1 MFLSSQN
8 PNQCDHQRNMSE
20 GMEALRHIATTSLFL
35 QNEKHP
41 NEVAT
46 AKSNVPIIKEPDK
59 SSGAFLFNLFDSE
72 FRLKPLCYL
81 FHRST
86 ARDET
91 N

>member
-59 SSGAFLFNLFDSE
+59 SSGAFLFNLFNLE
-72 FRLKPLCYL
+72 FRFKTFMLSFSQK
-81 FHRST
+81 HR
-86 ARDET
+86 
-91 N
+91 